1 MEEKYY
7 VTLSQKNREVMLKPD
22 STQVVL
28 KRHYKK
34 VMAAVGKHIVDNK
47 NIYFK
52 VTTLAIALLAVIMLV
67 VYTMVNIF
75 PYAIEVDGEAVCYVR
90 GKAEVESTY
99 NKIVKSFVPKGT
111 EMKAVNPDDRL
122 SYERVGLHDVSREEV
137 ISSSKAAGK
146 LIELCKN
153 KKSRLKFRIASVKEK
168 VAKYTPEPTYI
179 KGKRMVVGETK
190 VKKKGRKGKQ
200 IIATT
205 YMSVNG
211 KVIGQAET
219 GYKVIDE
226 GVPAIVYKGILGLP
240 KGEDWRTYD
249 GKPVFKNGKELV
261 KTAFRYKGAPY
272 RYGGYSLTK
281 GIDCVQ
287 FVRQMY
293 AKYGIKLPNNHYG
306 LQHSGV
312 GVSYK
317 KAKKGDIICYGNH
330 VGIYIGNGKMINAVH
345 RGVAVSKVR
354 TYKIK
359 TVRRVVK

>member
-52 VTTLAIALLAVIMLV
+52 VTTLAVALLAAIMLV
-67 VYTMVNIF
+67 VYTMINIF
-75 PYAIEVDGEAVCYVR
+75 PYAIKVDGEPICYVR

-99 NKIVKSFVPKGT
+99 NKVVKSFVPKGT
-111 EMKAVNPDDRL
+111 EMKAVKPDDRL
-122 SYERVGLHDVSREEV
+122 SYERIELHIIPREQV
-137 ISSSKAAGK
+137 ISSSRAAGK
-146 LIELCKN
+146 LIELCKDKN
-153 KKSRLKFRIASVKEK
+153 IKLKFRIASVKDK
-168 VAKYTPEPTYI
+168 VAKYTPEPNYV
-179 KGKRMVVGETK
+179 KGKNMLVGETRLK
-190 VKKKGRKGKQ
+190 IKGRKGKQ
-200 IIATT
+200 KISTT

-211 KVIGQAET
+211 RITGKEKTGRVIL
-219 GYKVIDE
+219 DE
-226 GVPAIVYKGILGLP
+226 GVPAIVYKGVLGLP

-312 GVSYK
+312 SVSYK